1 MNERTKKRGGEEM
14 EESGRRHSRGKCNA
28 GERRKREVGWGWP
41 KRLRERERVGE
52 GGDCC
57 AQTGKDIDRLLPVW
71 SARMNMNLKPSP
83 TALQTTR
90 VPSQPRLASYQYYI
104 VSIRSECLY
113 IDL

>member
-1 MNERTKKRGGEEM
+1 MNERTKKGGGERWRSQGVAIH
-14 EESGRRHSRGKCNA
+14 EENAMQANGVKGKL
-28 GERRKREVGWGWP
+28 GGVGPSAYG
-41 KRLRERERVGE
+41 RERVGE